1 MRKAISINKVVSNT
15 GERKAVGQRL
25 SSKTLDNRSHGE
37 RLFKI
42 GRSPFLCYQAK
53 ILTKEGFTMSKT
65 ELTDNLTF
73 AAALQMLEQL
83 VMRGL
88 LTADEGER
96 TRAELERKLRPTVF
110 LP

>member
-1 MRKAISINKVVSNT
+1 
-15 GERKAVGQRL
+15 
-25 SSKTLDNRSHGE
+25 
-37 RLFKI
+37 
-42 GRSPFLCYQAK
+42 
-53 ILTKEGFTMSKT
+53 MSKT

-83 VMRGL
+83 ITRGL

-96 TRAELERKLRPTVF
+96 TRTELERKLRPTVF